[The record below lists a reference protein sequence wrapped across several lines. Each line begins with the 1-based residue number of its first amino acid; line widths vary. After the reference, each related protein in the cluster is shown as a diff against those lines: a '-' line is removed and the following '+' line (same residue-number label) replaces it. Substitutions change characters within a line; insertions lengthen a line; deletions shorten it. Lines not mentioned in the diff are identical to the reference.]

1 MFPLFFIIRKLTISL
16 SPGYSTIVYRPMDLQ
31 TIKKNIENG
40 TIRTTL
46 EFKRDTMLMFMNAIM
61 YNKTNDTVYNM
72 AMQMQ
77 QESIQ
82 PIEIL
87 MQAQNPAD
95 VPLRRETRTSESGCK
110 RKRTITDDLM
120 KAKKRKED

>member
-1 MFPLFFIIRKLTISL
+1 
-16 SPGYSTIVYRPMDLQ
+16 MDLQ